1 MRLWHVVAGCAA
13 LALAAPAHAERP
25 VLDRDFADPFVLP
38 DGERLVAYATNTGLG
53 RRHVNVQVSVSPDAA
68 QWSAPAEAM
77 PTLPPWADTKH
88 PDVWAPEAIRIG
100 DTFVLYFSARH
111 RTLKRPDGLTLCVGA
126 AVAARAGGGRSR
138 RSPNRSPAAARSA
151 RSTRARCAMA
161 RTCGSTSRRT
171 GTAAA
176 RPYRSSRSASPPMAS
191 RLRGAPT
198 VLGGI
203 TNDAR
208 WEGRVIEGPEM
219 RRHDGELTLFFAG
232 GDYTRADYAFGY
244 ARCATPAGPCR
255 DSPENPILAGG
266 AGLNGPGHGSV
277 FDWRGRTWLAIA
289 AWRLGFEPYRAMY
302 VRPLDWVGGRPVIA
316 PAQ

>member
-126 AVAARAGGGRSR
+126 AVAARAEGPFTPQSE
-138 RSPNRSPAAARSA
+138 PL
-151 RSTRARCAMA
+151 
-161 RTCGSTSRRT
+161 TCG
-171 GTAAA
+171 GAFGAID
-176 RPYRSSRSASPPMAS
+176 ASPMRDGADLWLYVKTDGNCCGAPISFIAQ
-191 RLRGAPT
+191 RLAPDGLALTGAPT

-277 FDWRGRTWLAIA
+277 FDWRGRSWLAIA

-316 PAQ
+316 PAR